1 MGNAEAKE
9 VKNATVTNRSDG
21 EGCNGAREERS
32 GEAYYSTLPCL
43 SEQSKTISFNVL
55 LLCAPQNTTTSRT
68 FTTTKFPESVAT
80 LKLAIQEEFQV
91 PVYDQKLSFG
101 STVMADAES
110 LDFYRLKD
118 GDQITLE
125 FTTTVDVEC
134 AFHLMSLL
142 RNALEFVKN
151 EQSQLASGKI
161 SPEFSKM
168 ISDTLHVKD
177 IDQCINQ
184 LMFSAEKILAN
195 SDFILRNGGL
205 DVITSLHSLL
215 LKQTWDNICH
225 LDLQY
230 LEKHVLYLLAPLY
243 IVFPHH
249 LKYEVVNSL
258 DNVIGSFLRVPIS
271 SKRIAAPQNLNL
283 PDTTRSQQF
292 IVLTDVLFDAVQ
304 SLIQITEDEQH
315 QIQIVS
321 NQNVIKQLTGYL
333 ISALMKVAERTSSH
347 PIQLEDMD
355 PELCL
360 KLESDLAMYFGVMM
374 ISQLALTKA
383 ALLPEKLSSQVE
395 FYLTRFLRSVNCSLL
410 RKWIEKTRGMRW
422 PDIFPTVRLVYSPL
436 CRASLCPI
444 DLLCFEAGVCSLHI
458 ILSRDN
464 EIQTLIKQGLLDYLI
479 CLPWHISEGLEAR
492 KKAKL
497 LLEKVSSHMPLQP
510 PSLNNIVRSKLAA
523 TCCGLTKAIRY
534 DCHQLVDYC
543 QKTSTGPYK
552 EQIQMDK

>member
-9 VKNATVTNRSDG
+9 AKYATVTDRSDG
-21 EGCNGAREERS
+21 EGCKGAREERS
-32 GEAYYSTLPCL
+32 GETDYSKLPCL

-55 LLCAPQNTTTSRT
+55 LLCAPHNTTNSRT
-68 FTTTKFPESVAT
+68 FTTTKFPESVAA

-101 STVMADAES
+101 STVMADCES

-125 FTTTVDVEC
+125 YTTTVDVEC

-151 EQSQLASGKI
+151 EQNL
-161 SPEFSKM
+161 
-168 ISDTLHVKD
+168 
-177 IDQCINQ
+177 
-184 LMFSAEKILAN
+184 
-195 SDFILRNGGL
+195 
-205 DVITSLHSLL
+205 
-215 LKQTWDNICH
+215 
-225 LDLQY
+225 
-230 LEKHVLYLLAPLY
+230 
-243 IVFPHH
+243 
-249 LKYEVVNSL
+249 
-258 DNVIGSFLRVPIS
+258 IG
-271 SKRIAAPQNLNL
+271 
-283 PDTTRSQQF
+283 
-292 IVLTDVLFDAVQ
+292 
-304 SLIQITEDEQH
+304 
-315 QIQIVS
+315 
-321 NQNVIKQLTGYL
+321 
-333 ISALMKVAERTSSH
+333 ALMKVAERTSSH

-360 KLESDLAMYFGVMM
+360 KLESDLVMYFGVMV
-374 ISQLALTKA
+374 ISHLALIKA
-383 ALLPEKLSSQVE
+383 ALLPEQLSSQVE
-395 FYLTRFLRSVNCSLL
+395 FFLTRFLRSVDCSVLHT
-410 RKWIEKTRGMRW
+410 WMVKTRGFRW
-422 PDIFPTVRLVYSPL
+422 QDIFPTVRLVYSPL

-458 ILSRDN
+458 ILSRDD
-464 EIQTLIKQGLLDYLI
+464 EMQTLIKQGLLDYLI

-497 LLEKVSSHMPLQP
+497 LLEKVGSHMPLQP

-543 QKTSTGPYK
+543 QKTSTEPYK